1 MHIFFLFFLFF
12 LLFFYNYNKII
23 KIYFSKPFRYFL
35 NFFNVIIAMIIFI
48 KCVIN
53 LAPCSLMGCSKKK
66 KRMGQTEEEEEEEGL
81 LLAVLA
87 SIMATIEIIN

>member
-1 MHIFFLFFLFF
+1 
-12 LLFFYNYNKII
+12 
-23 KIYFSKPFRYFL
+23 
-35 NFFNVIIAMIIFI
+35 MIIFI

-53 LAPCSLMGCSKKK
+53 LAPRSLMGCSKKK
-66 KRMGQTEEEEEEEGL
+66 KRMGQTEEEEGL

>member
-53 LAPCSLMGCSKKK
+53 LAPRSLMGCSKKK

>member
-1 MHIFFLFFLFF
+1 
-12 LLFFYNYNKII
+12 
-23 KIYFSKPFRYFL
+23 
-35 NFFNVIIAMIIFI
+35 MIIFI

-66 KRMGQTEEEEEEEGL
+66 KRMGQTEEEEEGL

>member
-1 MHIFFLFFLFF
+1 
-12 LLFFYNYNKII
+12 
-23 KIYFSKPFRYFL
+23 
-35 NFFNVIIAMIIFI
+35 MIIFI

-66 KRMGQTEEEEEEEGL
+66 KRMGQIEEEEGL